1 MNLFALSGLLI
12 GITSS
17 SLGLFVYLKDRKN
30 PLNRI
35 WGIFALA
42 VAAWGFGAYEIA
54 TTLEPETALMWW
66 RLTHVAVI
74 LIPVFFF
81 HFVYEFLGLKQKL
94 AILIIYAIGLA
105 FLFLNLTDLFI
116 RSTRFVFNS
125 FYYDSPPGPVYPYFV
140 AFFFGAII
148 YSHYELLRAYR
159 HSSGARRNQIKYF
172 FLATAV
178 GFLGGGTSFLPV
190 FGVDLYPIL
199 NFTVPLYP
207 IIMSYAIVQYR
218 LMDISV
224 VINKGVAYAL
234 LLGTIVLPIYLTIA
248 VSQRATFYSIPPLLA
263 GTLILACGLWVLLNN
278 PRGVTNITFS
288 LVGLG
293 ACIWLFSQFMSYSA
307 SRDGDALFWGK
318 SSYVGVV
325 FIPAFVYHFS
335 TSLLSGIRQYSKRWT
350 ATNYLISTAFLF
362 LIPTPYLI
370 NGQHAYFWGHYP
382 QASALH
388 PLFLLYFCAVGGFSL
403 YQLYQG
409 YKSKDGLH
417 TRESIQLKYVF
428 WAFAIGFA
436 ASIDFVQS
444 YGIELYPS
452 GFVFASLW
460 VMIVTYAI
468 AKHQLLDIELL
479 PAEKWGLPFAQIL
492 AVVVLYF
499 FVLFLIRLFTGSM
512 QYLLA
517 GILLATTLA
526 VAGLFVSLPRE
537 VEKATAKF
545 LFRKRYDAYETLTAF
560 SRAMVTILD
569 LSALNNTIMTT
580 LSNVMGIKII
590 SLFLLDKEKNEY
602 VLAAAHGTSSDELQG
617 QRFSA
622 DHALPYSLGR
632 AQAIV
637 VREELQH
644 PTYSKADQPILETL
658 ERLESE
664 VCVPLVNKDRFIGFI
679 NLGPRDDH
687 RMYSEEDLKLLT
699 NLAQNAAVAL
709 DNAML
714 YEDLRRSKILMRR
727 TDRLRSLETIA
738 GGFAHEIRNPLTSI
752 KTFIQ
757 LAPERKQDEEFI
769 DQFSTVAIEDV
780 RRIER
785 LIQEI
790 LDYARYMEP
799 KFMEDDINEIVAS
812 CLYFVEVKA
821 NSKSIEIHKELTP
834 DLPQVRL
841 DRQQIKQVLLNLFL
855 NAMDAM
861 GERGGLLTIRT
872 RRLIKPTGD
881 VWVQIEVADS
891 GSGIAGA
898 DLEHIFDP
906 FFTTK
911 HESGEREGTGLGL
924 TIVHQ
929 IIQEHN
935 GSIEVDSKLGSG
947 TIFLVTL
954 PVSPQPRE
962 LTREWEEHETTDS
975 IGR

>member
-1 MNLFALSGLLI
+1 
-12 GITSS
+12 
-17 SLGLFVYLKDRKN
+17 
-30 PLNRI
+30 
-35 WGIFALA
+35 
-42 VAAWGFGAYEIA
+42 
-54 TTLEPETALMWW
+54 MWW
-66 RLTHVAVI
+66 RLTHVGVI
-74 LIPVFFF
+74 LIPVLFF
-81 HFVYEFLGLKQKL
+81 HFVYEFLGLKRKL
-94 AILIIYAIGLA
+94 AIVIIYAIGLA

-116 RSTRFVFNS
+116 RSTRFVFSS

-140 AFFFGAII
+140 GFFFGAII

-224 VINKGVAYAL
+224 VINKGVAYSL
-234 LLGTIVLPIYLTIA
+234 LLGAVVLPIYLTIA

-278 PRGVTNITFS
+278 PRAVTNITFS
-288 LVGLG
+288 LVALG
-293 ACIWLFSQFMSYSA
+293 ACIWLFSHFMSYSA

-318 SSYVGVV
+318 SGYVGVV
-325 FIPAFVYHFS
+325 FIPAFFYHFC
-335 TSLLSGIRQYSKRWT
+335 TSLLSGVR
-350 ATNYLISTAFLF
+350 
-362 LIPTPYLI
+362 
-370 NGQHAYFWGHYP
+370 P

-388 PLFLLYFCAVGGFSL
+388 PLFLLYFCAAGGFSL

-409 YKSKDGLH
+409 YKSRDGLH
-417 TRESIQLKYVF
+417 TREAIQLKYVF

-452 GFVFASLW
+452 GSVFASLW
-460 VMIVTYAI
+460 AMIVTYAI

-479 PAEKWGLPFAQIL
+479 PAEKWRLPFAQIL
-492 AVVVLYF
+492 AFFALYF
-499 FVLFLIRLFTGSM
+499 FVLLLIRLFTGSM

-602 VLAAAHGTSSDELQG
+602 ALAAAHGTSNDELQG

-632 AQAIV
+632 VQAIV

-679 NLGPRDDH
+679 NLGPRDDQ

-769 DQFSTVAIEDV
+769 DQFSNVAIEDV

-812 CLYFVEVKA
+812 CLYFVQVKA

-855 NAMDAM
+855 NALDAM
-861 GERGGLLTIRT
+861 GERGGLLTVRT
-872 RRLIKPTGD
+872 RRLIKPAGD

-891 GSGIAGA
+891 GSGIAAA

-924 TIVHQ
+924 TIAHQ

>member
-1 MNLFALSGLLI
+1 MNTFALSGLLT
-12 GITSS
+12 GITS
-17 SLGLFVYLKDRKN
+17 LAFGYFVYLKGKTQW
-30 PLNRI
+30 LNRL
-35 WGIFALA
+35 WFVFTAS
-42 VAAWGFGAYEIA
+42 VAMWGFGG
-54 TTLEPETALMWW
+54 MW
-66 RLTHVAVI
+66 
-74 LIPVFFF
+74 
-81 HFVYEFLGLKQKL
+81 
-94 AILIIYAIGLA
+94 IGLA
-105 FLFLNLTDLFI
+105 ETETEALWAWRFAFACGVLWIPILFYHFVCVFCGLSRRRSLLTCYSLWILFFPLVLTDLFFP
-116 RSTRFVFNS
+116 SVRFTFSS
-125 FYYDSPPGPVYPYFV
+125 FFYSRPGHLFPYFV
-140 AFFFGAII
+140 FWWLGTIF
-148 YSHYELLRAYR
+148 YSHYELLKAHRRALAQKR
-159 HSSGARRNQIKYF
+159 HQIEYF
-172 FLATAV
+172 FLATAI
-178 GFLGGGTSFLPV
+178 GYSGGSLAYLPI
-190 FGVDLYPIL
+190 FAIDLYPYG
-199 NFTVPLYP
+199 NFAIVLYP
-207 IIMSYAIVQYR
+207 IIMSYAIVKYR

-224 VINKGVAYAL
+224 VINKVVAYAL
-234 LLGTIVLPIYLTIA
+234 LLSSIVLPIYLTIA

-278 PRGVTNITFS
+278 PRAVTNITFS
-288 LVGLG
+288 LVALG
-293 ACIWLFSQFMSYSA
+293 ACIWLFSHFMSYSA

-318 SSYVGVV
+318 SGYVGVV
-325 FIPAFVYHFS
+325 FIPAFFYHFC
-335 TSLLSGIRQYSKRWT
+335 TSLLSGVRQFSKRWI
-350 ATNYLISTAFLF
+350 ATNYLISTAFLL
-362 LIPTPYLI
+362 LIPTSFLI
-370 NGQHAYFWGHYP
+370 TGQHAYFWGHYP

-409 YKSKDGLH
+409 YKSKDALH
-417 TRESIQLKYVF
+417 TREAIQLKYVF

-436 ASIDFVQS
+436 ASVDFVQS

-452 GFVFASLW
+452 GSVFASLW
-460 VMIVTYAI
+460 AMIVTYAI

-479 PAEKWGLPFAQIL
+479 PAEKWRLPFAQIF
-492 AVVVLYF
+492 AFFALYF

-517 GILLATTLA
+517 GILLATTLV

-545 LFRKRYDAYETLTAF
+545 FFRKRYDAYETLTAF

-602 VLAAAHGTSSDELQG
+602 ALAAAHGTSNDELEG

-644 PTYSKADQPILETL
+644 PTYSKADQPILEAL

-664 VCVPLVNKDRFIGFI
+664 VCIPLVNKDRFIGFI
-679 NLGPRDDH
+679 NLGPREDH

-769 DQFSTVAIEDV
+769 DQFSNVAIEDV

-861 GERGGLLTIRT
+861 GERGGLLTVRT
-872 RRLIKPTGD
+872 RRLIKPAGD

-891 GSGIAGA
+891 GSGIAAA

-929 IIQEHN
+929 IIQEHK